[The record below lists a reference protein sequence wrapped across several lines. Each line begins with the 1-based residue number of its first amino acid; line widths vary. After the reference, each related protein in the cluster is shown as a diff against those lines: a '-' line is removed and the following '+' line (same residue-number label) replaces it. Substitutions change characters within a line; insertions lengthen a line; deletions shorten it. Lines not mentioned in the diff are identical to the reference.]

1 MNSEK
6 RTRQP
11 NAMFPMHPKM
21 DEQLAQAFSA
31 NEDEEEKHIQK
42 VQNAFLYYGP
52 YACQR
57 LKRSMDYLNSLSG
70 EDQHMLSKY
79 RAHLSCVRTC
89 IDRNQAVIREIL
101 RERVLYPDPDS
112 GSPSNPSSDRWE
124 FDEPPPH
131 VRHGDMDQN
140 SIALDDADVEPLKI
154 LKAQST
160 LKLIARDWSTDGA
173 LEREQSYK
181 PIIDCIVEYFKPS
194 DYELKEIKI
203 LVPGA
208 GLGRLTYELA
218 CLGYSCEGNEFSY
231 FMLIASNFVL
241 NLCDYENKYVLYPWV
256 HQYVNNLRREDQVA
270 AVRFPDV
277 CPLKNPPKGHF
288 EIAAGDFLEVYKTPH
303 TYNCVATCFFI
314 DCANNVIDFI
324 RTIYKILV
332 PGGIWVNLGPLLYHY
347 SDVSGQNSIEPTFED
362 LCIIMESIG
371 FVIES
376 SRTGIRTKYAQN
388 PSSMK
393 QSEYQSLFWV
403 CRKPD
408 PFEEQRG
415 KRKASREP
423 HDLIVRA
430 DTDEEEEEERERAK
444 QEQQELA
451 DAAINNETEM
461 QDLAQPT

>member
-1 MNSEK
+1 MSSMDCA
-6 RTRQP
+6 T
-11 NAMFPMHPKM
+11 FPMHPKM
-21 DEQLAQAFSA
+21 DEQLARAFAA
-31 NEDEEEKHIQK
+31 NEEEEEKHIQK

-70 EDQHMLSKY
+70 EDQIMLARY
-79 RAHLSCVRTC
+79 RGHLECVRTC
-89 IDRNQAVIREIL
+89 IDRNQAVIRDIL
-101 RERVLYPDPDS
+101 RERVLYPAEEATGDPS
-112 GSPSNPSSDRWE
+112 ADRWE
-124 FDEPPPH
+124 FNEPPPN
-131 VRHGDMDQN
+131 VRHGDMDQ
-140 SIALDDADVEPLKI
+140 
-154 LKAQST
+154 AQST
-160 LKLIARDWSTDGA
+160 LKLIARDWSTEGA

-181 PIIDCIVEYFKPS
+181 PIIDSIVEYYKPS
-194 DYELKEIKI
+194 DFELKEIKI

-288 EIAAGDFLEVYKTPH
+288 EIAAGDFLEVYKTPNA
-303 TYNCVATCFFI
+303 YNCVATCFFI

-362 LCIIMESIG
+362 LCIIMESVG
-371 FVIES
+371 FVIET

-408 PFEEQRG
+408 TFEEQRG

-423 HDLIVRA
+423 HDLIVRE
-430 DTDEEEEEERERAK
+430 DSEEEEEQQPERNEMEQK
-444 QEQQELA
+444 QQLKPLA
-451 DAAINNETEM
+451 NGDTEM
-461 QDLAQPT
+461 KAQPT

>member
-1 MNSEK
+1 MEAV
-6 RTRQP
+6 P
-11 NAMFPMHPKM
+11 FPMHPKM
-21 DEQLAQAFSA
+21 DEQLARAFAA
-31 NEDEEEKHIQK
+31 NEEEEEKHIQK

-57 LKRSMDYLNSLSG
+57 LKRSVDYLNSLSP
-70 EDQHMLSKY
+70 EDQLLLAKY
-79 RAHLSCVRTC
+79 RMHLECVRTC

-101 RERVLYPDPDS
+101 RERVLYPS
-112 GSPSNPSSDRWE
+112 EESSVGPSADRWE
-124 FDEPPPH
+124 FDEPPPD
-131 VRHGDMDQN
+131 VRHGDMDQ
-140 SIALDDADVEPLKI
+140 
-154 LKAQST
+154 AQST

-181 PIIDCIVEYFKPS
+181 PIIDCIVEYYKPS

-288 EIAAGDFLEVYKTPH
+288 EIAAGDFLEVYKTAD

-362 LCIIMESIG
+362 LCIIMESVG
-371 FVIES
+371 FVIEK

-408 PFEEQRG
+408 PFEQQRG

-423 HDLIVRA
+423 HGLIVRE
-430 DTDEEEEEERERAK
+430 DSEGEEDQEQERTERELK
-444 QEQQELA
+444 QQPTA
-451 DAAINNETEM
+451 NDETEM
-461 QDLAQPT
+461 EAQPT

>member
-1 MNSEK
+1 
-6 RTRQP
+6 
-11 NAMFPMHPKM
+11 MFPMHPKM
-21 DEQLAQAFSA
+21 DQQQALAYAA

-70 EDQHMLSKY
+70 EDQHMLAKY
-79 RAHLSCVRTC
+79 RAHLECVRTC

-101 RERVLYPDPDS
+101 RERVLYPPEES
-112 GSPSNPSSDRWE
+112 TVNPSTDSWE
-124 FDEPPPH
+124 FDEPPPN
-131 VRHGDMDQN
+131 VRHGDMDQ
-140 SIALDDADVEPLKI
+140 DADVEPLKI

-160 LKLIARDWSTDGA
+160 LKLIARDWSTEGA

-181 PIIDCIVEYFKPS
+181 PIIDSIVEYYKPS

-241 NLCDYENKYVLYPWV
+241 NLCDYENKYALYPWV

-277 CPLKNPPKGHF
+277 CPRKNPPKGHF
-288 EIAAGDFLEVYKTPH
+288 EIAAGDFLEIYKTAH
-303 TYNCVATCFFI
+303 SYNCVATCFFI

-362 LCIIMESIG
+362 LCIIMESVG
-371 FVIES
+371 FVIEK
-376 SRTGIRTKYAQN
+376 SRTGIHTKYAQN
-388 PSSMK
+388 PASMK

-423 HDLIVRA
+423 HDLIVRE
-430 DTDEEEEEERERAK
+430 DSEDEEVEEREKEEVKLEQLK
-444 QEQQELA
+444 QPITA
-451 DAAINNETEM
+451 DDETEM
-461 QDLAQPT
+461 EPLAQPT

>member
-1 MNSEK
+1 MSYAV
-6 RTRQP
+6 P
-11 NAMFPMHPKM
+11 SMFPLHPKM
-21 DEQLAQAFSA
+21 DEQVARAFTA
-31 NEDEEEKHIQK
+31 NEDEEEQHIQK

-57 LKRSMDYLNSLSG
+57 LRRTLDYFNSLPAD
-70 EDQHMLSKY
+70 DQRLLSKY
-79 RAHLSCVRTC
+79 RAHLDCVRTC
-89 IDRNQAVIREIL
+89 IDRNQAVIRQIL
-101 RERVLYPDPDS
+101 RERLLYPADGSSSPTSDADS
-112 GSPSNPSSDRWE
+112 E
-124 FDEPPPH
+124 FDEPPAH
-131 VRHGDMDQN
+131 VRHGDMDQ
-140 SIALDDADVEPLKI
+140 
-154 LKAQST
+154 AQST

-181 PIIDCIVEYFKPS
+181 PIIDSIKEYYKPS
-194 DYELKEIKI
+194 DYELNEIKI

-277 CPLKNPPKGHF
+277 CPLKNPPKGNI
-288 EIAAGDFLEVYKTPH
+288 EMAAGDFLEVYKTPH
-303 TYNCVATCFFI
+303 SYNCVATCFFI

-347 SDVSGQNSIEPTFED
+347 SDVNGQNSIEPTYED
-362 LCIIMESIG
+362 LCIIIESVG
-371 FVIES
+371 FVIEC
-376 SRTGIRTKYAQN
+376 SRSGIRTKYAQN

-403 CRKPD
+403 CRKPGQY
-408 PFEEQRG
+408 EEQCG
-415 KRKASREP
+415 KKNTKSKVSKEP
-423 HDLIVRA
+423 HDLIMREDNDMEVLVNANA
-430 DTDEEEEEERERAK
+430 DT
-444 QEQQELA
+444 
-451 DAAINNETEM
+451 NETETEAYEET
-461 QDLAQPT
+461 AQT

>member
-1 MNSEK
+1 MDC
-6 RTRQP
+6 
-11 NAMFPMHPKM
+11 AAFPMHPKM
-21 DEQLAQAFSA
+21 DEQLARTFAA
-31 NEDEEEKHIQK
+31 NEEEEERHIQK

-57 LKRSMDYLNSLSG
+57 LKRSVDYLNSLSA
-70 EDQHMLSKY
+70 EDQIMLAKY
-79 RAHLSCVRTC
+79 RGHLECVRTC

-101 RERVLYPDPDS
+101 RERVLYPPEET
-112 GSPSNPSSDRWE
+112 GENPSADRWE
-124 FDEPPPH
+124 FDEPPPN

-140 SIALDDADVEPLKI
+140 DIPFDEADVEPLKI

-181 PIIDCIVEYFKPS
+181 PIIDSIVEYYKPG

-256 HQYVNNLRREDQVA
+256 HQYVNNLRREDQVT

-288 EIAAGDFLEVYKTPH
+288 EIAAGDFLEVYKTPNA
-303 TYNCVATCFFI
+303 YNCVATCFFI

-362 LCIIMESIG
+362 LCIIMESVG
-371 FVIES
+371 FVIEK
-376 SRTGIRTKYAQN
+376 SRTGIHTKYAQN

-423 HDLIVRA
+423 HDLIVRE
-430 DTDEEEEEERERAK
+430 DSEEEVEQQQQQERAAEKHPEQK
-444 QEQQELA
+444 QQLLKQQVTSN
-451 DAAINNETEM
+451 DETEM
-461 QDLAQPT
+461 EAQPT

>member
-1 MNSEK
+1 MDC
-6 RTRQP
+6 TT
-11 NAMFPMHPKM
+11 FPKHPKM
-21 DEQLAQAFSA
+21 DEQLARAFAA
-31 NEDEEEKHIQK
+31 NEEEEEKHIQK

-70 EDQHMLSKY
+70 EDQHMLTKY
-79 RAHLSCVRTC
+79 RAHLECVRTC

-101 RERVLYPDPDS
+101 RARVLYPAEEP
-112 GSPSNPSSDRWE
+112 GASPSRDRWD
-124 FDEPPPH
+124 FDEPPPN
-131 VRHGDMDQN
+131 VRHGDMDQ
-140 SIALDDADVEPLKI
+140 
-154 LKAQST
+154 AQST
-160 LKLIARDWSTDGA
+160 LKLIARDWSIDGA

-181 PIIDCIVEYFKPS
+181 PIIDSIVEYYKPS

-231 FMLIASNFVL
+231 FMLIASYFVL

-277 CPLKNPPKGHF
+277 CPNKNPPKGEF
-288 EIAAGDFLEVYKTPH
+288 VIAAGDFLEVYKTPH
-303 TYNCVATCFFI
+303 SYNCVATCFFI

-362 LCIIMESIG
+362 LCIIMESVG
-371 FVIES
+371 FVIEK
-376 SRTGIRTKYAQN
+376 SRTGIHTKYAQN

-408 PFEEQRG
+408 PFKEQRG
-415 KRKASREP
+415 KRKVSREP
-423 HDLIVRA
+423 HDLIVRE
-430 DTDEEEEEERERAK
+430 DSEEEQEHHDREEKE
-444 QEQQELA
+444 QEQAQKQA
-451 DAAINNETEM
+451 TGNDETEM
-461 QDLAQPT
+461 ELAQTT

>member
-1 MNSEK
+1 MSDIRE
-6 RTRQP
+6 T
-11 NAMFPMHPKM
+11 MFPLHPKI
-21 DEQLAQAFSA
+21 DAELARAFNA
-31 NEDEEEKHIQK
+31 NDADEERHHIKK
-42 VQNAFLYYGP
+42 VQSAFLYYGT
-52 YACQR
+52 YASIR
-57 LKRSMDYLNSLSG
+57 LNKSLDYLNSLSID
-70 EDQHMLSKY
+70 DQRLLAKY
-79 RAHLSCVRTC
+79 RMHLDCVRTS
-89 IDRNQAVIREIL
+89 IERNQAVIKEIL
-101 RERVLYPDPDS
+101 RERVLYPSGDASDP
-112 GSPSNPSSDRWE
+112 SD
-124 FDEPPPH
+124 DEDEAPAH

-140 SIALDDADVEPLKI
+140 IVILDDDDLADVEPLKI

-160 LKLIARDWSTDGA
+160 LKLIARDWSADGA

-181 PIIDCIVEYFKPS
+181 PIIDSIVEYYKPS
-194 DYELKEIKI
+194 DYALNEIKI

-256 HQYVNNLRREDQVA
+256 HQYVNILKREDQVA

-277 CPLKNPPKGHF
+277 CPLKNPPKGNI
-288 EIAAGDFLEVYKTPH
+288 EMAAGDFLEVYKTPQS
-303 TYNCVATCFFI
+303 YNCVATCFFI

-324 RTIYKILV
+324 RTIYRILV

-347 SDVSGQNSIEPTFED
+347 SDVNGQNSIEPTYED
-362 LCIIMESIG
+362 LLIIMESVG

-376 SRTGIRTKYAQN
+376 TRTGIHTKYAQN

-408 PFEEQRG
+408 PMDQQRN
-415 KRKASREP
+415 KQSQISREP
-423 HDLIVRA
+423 RDLIVHA
-430 DTDEEEEEERERAK
+430 DSVEDMQEDDYTDPESIAEPKLMDDLLTETEGAGALAK
-444 QEQQELA
+444 Q
-451 DAAINNETEM
+451 T
-461 QDLAQPT
+461 

>member
-1 MNSEK
+1 MNIEE

-79 RAHLSCVRTC
+79 RAHLTCVRTC

-101 RERVLYPDPDS
+101 RERVLYPDPD
-112 GSPSNPSSDRWE
+112 GSPSNPTSDRWE

-131 VRHGDMDQN
+131 VRHGDMDQ
-140 SIALDDADVEPLKI
+140 
-154 LKAQST
+154 AQST

-181 PIIDCIVEYFKPS
+181 PIIDCILEYFKPS

-270 AVRFPDV
+270 AVRFPDI

-444 QEQQELA
+444 QEQEQEEEEQKLA
-451 DAAINNETEM
+451 EAEINNETEM

>member
-1 MNSEK
+1 
-6 RTRQP
+6 
-11 NAMFPMHPKM
+11 
-21 DEQLAQAFSA
+21 
-31 NEDEEEKHIQK
+31 
-42 VQNAFLYYGP
+42 
-52 YACQR
+52 
-57 LKRSMDYLNSLSG
+57 MDYLNSLSG
-70 EDQHMLSKY
+70 EDQHMLAKY
-79 RAHLSCVRTC
+79 RAHLECVRTC

-101 RERVLYPDPDS
+101 RERVLYPPEES
-112 GSPSNPSSDRWE
+112 TVNPSTDSWE
-124 FDEPPPH
+124 FDEPPPN
-131 VRHGDMDQN
+131 VRHGDMDQ
-140 SIALDDADVEPLKI
+140 
-154 LKAQST
+154 AQST

-181 PIIDCIVEYFKPS
+181 PIIDSIVEYYKPS

-241 NLCDYENKYVLYPWV
+241 NLCDYENKYALYPWV

-277 CPLKNPPKGHF
+277 CPRKNPPKGHF
-288 EIAAGDFLEVYKTPH
+288 EIAAGDFLEIYKTAH
-303 TYNCVATCFFI
+303 SYNCVATCFFI

-362 LCIIMESIG
+362 LCIIMESVG
-371 FVIES
+371 FVIEK
-376 SRTGIRTKYAQN
+376 SRTGIHTKYAQN
-388 PSSMK
+388 PASMK

-423 HDLIVRA
+423 HDLIVRE
-430 DTDEEEEEERERAK
+430 DSEEEEEDGRKKEEEQLK
-444 QEQQELA
+444 QPITA
-451 DAAINNETEM
+451 DDETEM
-461 QDLAQPT
+461 ELLAQPT

>member
-1 MNSEK
+1 MS
-6 RTRQP
+6 TMDC
-11 NAMFPMHPKM
+11 AMFPMHPKM
-21 DEQLAQAFSA
+21 DEQLSKAFTS
-31 NEDEEEKHIQK
+31 NEEEEEKHIQK

-57 LKRSMDYLNSLSG
+57 LKRSMDYLDSLSG

-79 RAHLSCVRTC
+79 RGHLECVRTC

-101 RERVLYPDPDS
+101 RERVLYPAEES
-112 GSPSNPSSDRWE
+112 TENSTDRWE
-124 FDEPPPH
+124 FDEPPPN
-131 VRHGDMDQN
+131 VRHGDMDQ
-140 SIALDDADVEPLKI
+140 
-154 LKAQST
+154 AQST

-181 PIIDCIVEYFKPS
+181 PIIDSIVEYYKPG

-256 HQYVNNLRREDQVA
+256 HQYVNNLRREDQVT

-324 RTIYKILV
+324 RTIYRILV

-362 LCIIMESIG
+362 ICIIMESVG
-371 FVIES
+371 FVIEK

-423 HDLIVRA
+423 HDLIVREDSEEEQLNQQA
-430 DTDEEEEEERERAK
+430 TAAANDDTDV
-444 QEQQELA
+444 
-451 DAAINNETEM
+451 
-461 QDLAQPT
+461 AQPT

>member
-1 MNSEK
+1 MS
-6 RTRQP
+6 TMDCG
-11 NAMFPMHPKM
+11 MFPMHPKM
-21 DEQLAQAFSA
+21 DEQLSKAFTA
-31 NEDEEEKHIQK
+31 NEEEEEKHIQK

-57 LKRSMDYLNSLSG
+57 LRRSMDYLDSLSG
-70 EDQHMLSKY
+70 EDQHMLAKY
-79 RAHLSCVRTC
+79 RGHLECVRTC

-101 RERVLYPDPDS
+101 RERVLYPAEES
-112 GSPSNPSSDRWE
+112 TTNPSADRWE
-124 FDEPPPH
+124 FDEPPPN
-131 VRHGDMDQN
+131 VRHGDMDQ
-140 SIALDDADVEPLKI
+140 
-154 LKAQST
+154 AQST

-181 PIIDCIVEYFKPS
+181 PIIDSIVEYYKPG

-303 TYNCVATCFFI
+303 SYNCVATCFFI

-324 RTIYKILV
+324 RTIYRILV

-362 LCIIMESIG
+362 LCIIMESVG
-371 FVIES
+371 FVIEK

-393 QSEYQSLFWV
+393 QSEYESLFWV

-423 HDLIVRA
+423 HDLIVRE
-430 DTDEEEEEERERAK
+430 DSVEETPPQQQK
-444 QEQQELA
+444 QQPTA
-451 DAAINNETEM
+451 NDETEM
-461 QDLAQPT
+461 AQPT

>member
-1 MNSEK
+1 MHL
-6 RTRQP
+6 
-11 NAMFPMHPKM
+11 MFPMHPKM
-21 DEQLAQAFSA
+21 DEQQAQAYAA

-57 LKRSMDYLNSLSG
+57 LKRSLDYLNSLTG
-70 EDQHMLSKY
+70 EDQHMLAKY
-79 RAHLSCVRTC
+79 RAHLECVRTC

-101 RERVLYPDPDS
+101 RERVLYPPEES
-112 GSPSNPSSDRWE
+112 GGVNPSTDSWE
-124 FDEPPPH
+124 FDEPPPN
-131 VRHGDMDQN
+131 VRHGDMDQ
-140 SIALDDADVEPLKI
+140 IDIRFEDADVEPLKI

-160 LKLIARDWSTDGA
+160 LKLIARDWSTEGA

-181 PIIDCIVEYFKPS
+181 PIIDSIVEYYKPS

-241 NLCDYENKYVLYPWV
+241 NLCDYENKYALYPWV

-277 CPLKNPPKGHF
+277 CPRKNPPKGHF
-288 EIAAGDFLEVYKTPH
+288 EIAAGDFLEIYKTAH
-303 TYNCVATCFFI
+303 SYNCVATCFFI

-362 LCIIMESIG
+362 LCIIMESVG
-371 FVIES
+371 FVIEK
-376 SRTGIRTKYAQN
+376 SRTGIHTKYAQN
-388 PSSMK
+388 PASMK

-408 PFEEQRG
+408 PFEEQQRG

-423 HDLIVRA
+423 HDLIVRE
-430 DTDEEEEEERERAK
+430 DSEDDEEEEEKEREKEEVQLQQLK
-444 QEQQELA
+444 QPITA
-451 DAAINNETEM
+451 DDETEM
-461 QDLAQPT
+461 EPLAQPT

>member
-1 MNSEK
+1 MDCA
-6 RTRQP
+6 T
-11 NAMFPMHPKM
+11 FPMHPKM
-21 DEQLAQAFSA
+21 DEQLARTFVI
-31 NEDEEEKHIQK
+31 NEEEEERHIQK

-70 EDQHMLSKY
+70 EDQVMLTKY
-79 RAHLSCVRTC
+79 RGHLQCVRTC

-101 RERVLYPDPDS
+101 RGRVLYPTDEATGDPS
-112 GSPSNPSSDRWE
+112 E
-124 FDEPPPH
+124 FDEPPPN
-131 VRHGDMDQN
+131 VRHGDMDQ
-140 SIALDDADVEPLKI
+140 IDIPFDEADVEPLKI

-160 LKLIARDWSTDGA
+160 LKLIARDWSTEGA

-181 PIIDCIVEYFKPS
+181 PIIDSIVAYFKHS
-194 DYELKEIKI
+194 DIELKEIKI

-288 EIAAGDFLEVYKTPH
+288 EIAAGDFLEVYKTPNA
-303 TYNCVATCFFI
+303 YNCVATCFFI

-332 PGGIWVNLGPLLYHY
+332 PGGIWVNLGPLLYHF
-347 SDVSGQNSIEPTFED
+347 SDVSGQNSIEPAFED
-362 LCIIMESIG
+362 LCIIMESVG
-371 FVIES
+371 FVIEK

-408 PFEEQRG
+408 LFEEQRG

-423 HDLIVRA
+423 HDLIVREDSEA
-430 DTDEEEEEERERAK
+430 EEEG
-444 QEQQELA
+444 EQQPER
-451 DAAINNETEM
+451 NETEEK
-461 QDLAQPT
+461 QQLKPLATANCETEIKAQPS

>member
-1 MNSEK
+1 VSK
-6 RTRQP
+6 
-11 NAMFPMHPKM
+11 MFPMHPKM
-21 DEQLAQAFSA
+21 DEQLAMAFSA
-31 NEDEEEKHIQK
+31 NEDEEEKHIKK
-42 VQNAFLYYGP
+42 VQNAFFYYGP

-57 LKRSMDYLNSLSG
+57 LKRSLDYLNSLSA
-70 EDQHMLSKY
+70 EDQQMLAKY
-79 RAHLSCVRTC
+79 RAHLGCVRTC
-89 IDRNQAVIREIL
+89 IERNQAVIREIL
-101 RERVLYPDPDS
+101 RERVLYPEADDMSSTTP
-112 GSPSNPSSDRWE
+112 SDRWE
-124 FDEPPPH
+124 FDEPPPD

-140 SIALDDADVEPLKI
+140 VLALDDADVEPLKI

-173 LEREQSYK
+173 LEREQSYR
-181 PIIDCIVEYFKPS
+181 PIIDSITEYFKPR
-194 DYELKEIKI
+194 DCDLRDVKI

-256 HQYVNNLRREDQVA
+256 HQYVNNMKREDQVA

-303 TYNCVATCFFI
+303 SYNCVATCFFI
-314 DCANNVIDFI
+314 DCANNIIDFI

-362 LCIIMESIG
+362 LCIVMESVG
-371 FVIES
+371 FIIES

-403 CRKPD
+403 CRKPN
-408 PFEEQRG
+408 PFEEQSNMR
-415 KRKASREP
+415 RASREP
-423 HDLIVRA
+423 YDLIVRN
-430 DTDEEEEEERERAK
+430 DTGEEDD
-444 QEQQELA
+444 QE
-451 DAAINNETEM
+451 
-461 QDLAQPT
+461 P

>member
-1 MNSEK
+1 MSYAV
-6 RTRQP
+6 P
-11 NAMFPMHPKM
+11 SMFPLHPKM
-21 DEQLAQAFSA
+21 DEQVARAFTA
-31 NEDEEEKHIQK
+31 NEDEEEQHIQK

-57 LKRSMDYLNSLSG
+57 LRRTLDYLNSLPAD
-70 EDQHMLSKY
+70 DQRLLSKY
-79 RAHLSCVRTC
+79 RAHLDCVRTC
-89 IDRNQAVIREIL
+89 IDRNQAVIRQIL
-101 RERVLYPDPDS
+101 RERLLYPAD
-112 GSPSNPSSDRWE
+112 GSSSPTSEANSE
-124 FDEPPPH
+124 FDEPPEH
-131 VRHGDMDQN
+131 VRHGDMDQ
-140 SIALDDADVEPLKI
+140 
-154 LKAQST
+154 AQST

-181 PIIDCIVEYFKPS
+181 PIIDSIKEYYRPS
-194 DYELKEIKI
+194 DYELNEIKI

-277 CPLKNPPKGHF
+277 CPLKNPPKGNI
-288 EIAAGDFLEVYKTPH
+288 EMAAGDFLEVYKTPH
-303 TYNCVATCFFI
+303 SYNCVATCFFI

-347 SDVSGQNSIEPTFED
+347 SDVNGQNSIEPSYED
-362 LCIIMESIG
+362 LCIIIESVG
-371 FVIES
+371 FVIEC
-376 SRTGIRTKYAQN
+376 SRSGIRTKYAQN

-403 CRKPD
+403 CRKPGQY
-408 PFEEQRG
+408 EEQCG
-415 KRKASREP
+415 KKNTKSKVSKEP
-423 HDLIVRA
+423 HDLVMREDNDMEVLVNANA
-430 DTDEEEEEERERAK
+430 DT
-444 QEQQELA
+444 
-451 DAAINNETEM
+451 NETDTEAFEET
-461 QDLAQPT
+461 AQT